1 MLVLFSTKSGPWRS
15 RQPRIVE
22 LRQLRFRRVAEDA
35 RKCTATPSSV
45 ANHLADR
52 RPVAS
57 QLYDRDTEAQSCFS
71 AGGTRVCVIKL
82 LPVGLA
88 RRQMPAGCCRQIPL
102 QRVQDAEPR
111 AVATAAALAL
121 LLFSLAPLLHES
133 NAFFYLAE
141 CLHTNA
147 HAAEARARNPAL
159 RLCTVNRAIRAGRS
173 LAQPRA
179 AILRNRKRELLGR
192 D

>member
-133 NAFFYLAE
+133 NAFFISQNVCTQTRTPPKHACATPRCDYVQSTVRYGREGL
-141 CLHTNA
+141 LH
-147 HAAEARARNPAL
+147 NPAL
-159 RLCTVNRAIRAGRS
+159 RSCAIES
-173 LAQPRA
+173 VSS
-179 AILRNRKRELLGR
+179 
-192 D
+192 